1 VSLRRS
7 YLVAVALRHALAFG
21 CHGFGTP
28 NPYRGSERSTGSEYR
43 TCGTRKL
50 CCNLPLSVYV
60 LSAVLAMFPLPLAAD
75 GPRPDLKN
83 QVDRLVDQL
92 ASSDASKRAT
102 ATAHLL
108 RLGTDILPYLPGA
121 DAKLPGEQ
129 KKQID
134 EIRKTLLDAL
144 ARKELTP
151 RRCTIRDRTISLKA
165 ALEQL
170 TKQTGIQV
178 DERTEEKGGSQTLK
192 LDIQNATFWQ
202 ALDTI
207 AKEADLRVSFF
218 QKDSTIALTD
228 GPYKETPI
236 SYDGLFRTTVNR
248 LDLGQ
253 DYRTDMHTLVV
264 QLQIAWEPR
273 FQPIFLESPFDEL
286 TARDGKDHVL
296 TIPESGKGRFPVGRP
311 LVVDVP
317 LRIEAPRRSAEK
329 LSELKGTISVLGS
342 SKPLSFTFDKIADKP
357 SNRKETQEGVTVTLR
372 EFQAEP
378 ERWAVGIALDY
389 PPETPDFES
398 FESWLVNN
406 EIFLQKADGKTKISA
421 NGGYEIMEQSGHRA
435 VMIYRFIEDE
445 KVTLGKP
452 SDWKLVYRTA
462 GAIIRL
468 PVHFEFRDLPLP

>member
-1 VSLRRS
+1 LCRFYPVVLSLCF
-7 YLVAVALRHALAFG
+7 LCAALGVF
-21 CHGFGTP
+21 
-28 NPYRGSERSTGSEYR
+28 
-43 TCGTRKL
+43 
-50 CCNLPLSVYV
+50 PLS
-60 LSAVLAMFPLPLAAD
+60 LAAD
-75 GPRPDLKN
+75 SPKSDLKK
-83 QVDRLVDQL
+83 QADRLVAQL
-92 ASSDASKRAT
+92 TSADPSKRAT
-102 ATAHLL
+102 ATADLL
-108 RLGTDILPYLPGA
+108 RLGTDILPYLPGP
-121 DAKLPGEQ
+121 DAKLSPEQ

-134 EIRKTLLDAL
+134 EIRKTLQDAL
-144 ARKELTP
+144 ARRDLAP

-170 TKQTGIQV
+170 AKQTGIQV
-178 DERTEEKGGSQTLK
+178 DDRTEEKGNSPTLK

-248 LDLGQ
+248 VDLGQ
-253 DYRTDMHTLVV
+253 DYRSDTHTLVV

-273 FQPIFLESPFDEL
+273 FQPIFLESPPDEL
-286 TARDGKDHVL
+286 SARDDKDRAL
-296 TIPESGKGRFPVGRP
+296 TVPENGKGRFPVGRP
-311 LVVDVP
+311 LAVDVP
-317 LRIEAPRRSAEK
+317 LRIEAPRRSADK
-329 LSELKGTISVLGS
+329 LSELKGTISVVGP
-342 SKPLSFTFDKIADKP
+342 SKLLTFTFDKLADKP
-357 SNRKETQEGVTVTLR
+357 AGRKQTQEGVTVTLR
-372 EFQAEP
+372 DFQVEP

-406 EIFLQKADGKTKISA
+406 DVFLQKADGKTKISA
-421 NGGYEIMEQSGHRA
+421 NGGYEIMEQAGHRA

-462 GAIIRL
+462 GAIVRL

>member
-1 VSLRRS
+1 VSERRFPLVLLSACFVAATVSLFQAPS
-7 YLVAVALRHALAFG
+7 
-21 CHGFGTP
+21 
-28 NPYRGSERSTGSEYR
+28 
-43 TCGTRKL
+43 
-50 CCNLPLSVYV
+50 
-60 LSAVLAMFPLPLAAD
+60 AAD
-75 GPRPDLKN
+75 SPKHELKSE
-83 QVDRLVDQL
+83 VDRLVAQL
-92 ASSDASKRAT
+92 ASTDAGKRAT
-102 ATAHLL
+102 ATAELL
-108 RLGTDILPYLPGA
+108 RLGTDILPHLPGP
-121 DAKLPGEQ
+121 DAKLPVEQ

-144 ARKELTP
+144 ARRDLAP
-151 RRCTIRDRTISLKA
+151 RRCTIRDRTITVKA
-165 ALEQL
+165 ALDQL
-170 TKQTGIQV
+170 TKQTSIQV
-178 DERTEEKGGSQTLK
+178 DDKTEEKGKSPTLK

-202 ALDTI
+202 ALDAI
-207 AKEADLRVSFF
+207 AKEADLRVSLF

-248 LDLGQ
+248 VDLGQ
-253 DYRTDMHTLVV
+253 DYRTDMHTLSV

-273 FQPIFLESPFDEL
+273 FQPIFLELPPDEL
-286 TARDGKDHVL
+286 TARDGRDHVL

-311 LVVDVP
+311 LAVEVP
-317 LRIEAPRRSAEK
+317 LRIEAPARSAIK
-329 LSELKGTISVLGS
+329 LGELKGTISLVGP
-342 SKPLSFTFDKIADKP
+342 SKLLSFTFDKLADKP
-357 SNRKETQEGVTVTLR
+357 SGRKETQEGVTVTLR
-372 EFQAEP
+372 DFQVEP

-406 EIFLQKADGKTKISA
+406 EIFLQRADGKTKISA
-421 NGGYEIMEQSGHRA
+421 NGGYEIMEQAGHRA

-452 SDWKLVYRTA
+452 GDWKLVYRTA

>member
-1 VSLRRS
+1 LFESPVVKTTGLFLCAVPKSAPARITIVCRF
-7 YLVAVALRHALAFG
+7 YPVVLVVCF
-21 CHGFGTP
+21 
-28 NPYRGSERSTGSEYR
+28 
-43 TCGTRKL
+43 
-50 CCNLPLSVYV
+50 
-60 LSAVLAMFPLPLAAD
+60 LSAALGLFQLPLAAD
-75 GPRPDLKN
+75 SPKPDLKK
-83 QVDRLVDQL
+83 QVDGLLDQL
-92 ASSDASKRAT
+92 ASTEASKRAT
-102 ATAHLL
+102 AVANLL
-108 RLGTDILPYLPGA
+108 RLGTDILPYLPGP

-134 EIRKTLLDAL
+134 EIRKTLQDAL
-144 ARKELTP
+144 ARKDLAP
-151 RRCTIRDRTISLKA
+151 RRCTIRDRTIALKA
-165 ALEQL
+165 ALDQL
-170 TKQTGIQV
+170 AKQTGIQV
-178 DERTEEKGGSQTLK
+178 DDRTEEKSSLTLK
-192 LDIQNATFWQ
+192 LDLQNSTFWQ

-248 LDLGQ
+248 VDLGQ
-253 DYRTDMHTLVV
+253 DYRTDMHTLAV

-273 FQPIFLESPFDEL
+273 FQPIFLDSPPEEL
-286 TARDGKDHVL
+286 TARDDKDHVL

-311 LVVDVP
+311 LAVDVP
-317 LRIEAPRRSAEK
+317 LRIEAPRRSADK
-329 LSELKGTISVLGS
+329 LSELKGTISVVGP
-342 SKPLSFTFDKIADKP
+342 SKLLSFTFDKLADKP
-357 SNRKETQEGVTVTLR
+357 SGRKETKEGVTVTLR
-372 EFQAEP
+372 DFQVEP

-389 PPETPDFES
+389 PPDTPDFES

-421 NGGYEIMEQSGHRA
+421 NGGYEIMEQAGHRA

-468 PVHFEFRDLPLP
+468 PVHFEFRDLLLP